1 MTKKLIVKNKLGVQ
15 THGAD
20 SSQFESIEAF
30 EAWKQQCIDSNVW
43 GLPER
48 WVADTPMTP
57 LREEDKASALD
68 FRDVEVMG
76 VEVTEY
82 LLPSE
87 YEVVIEDI
95 SAQVEQERI
104 NLEALAF
111 LNATDFKVL
120 RHRDQVDA
128 GLPTSLSAEEYAQ
141 LLVERQMARDR
152 VVHGTN

>member
-1 MTKKLIVKNKLGVQ
+1 MTTLKLKILKNGQQ

-20 SSQFESIEAF
+20 SSQFESLEAF

-43 GLPER
+43 GMSER
-48 WVADTPMTP
+48 WLADTPMNP
-57 LREEDKASALD
+57 LSEEEKASALD
-68 FRDVEVMG
+68 FRDIEVMG
-76 VEVTEY
+76 QEVTEY
-82 LLPSE
+82 LMGAE
-87 YEVVIEDI
+87 YEVVIENI

-104 NLEALAF
+104 NQEALAF

-141 LLVERQMARDR
+141 LLAERQMARSKIIK
-152 VVHGTN
+152 